1 MESET
6 VLIPSLHLGS
16 NMNNT
21 KNIKVAVLSPEF
33 YNYGAMLIA
42 GILKDA
48 GYNVTL
54 KKGFNGDINA
64 DIVFLSLHS
73 TIHLLKYREAIQN
86 IRGFK
91 VVGGPVSKAPE
102 LVLKYLPV
110 DAVVIGEAENTVL
123 KVVETL
129 SLNGSTES
137 IHEKLQRV
145 NGLAFLKGDRV
156 VKTGPAEKP
165 SMERPLPF
173 IPAEISHENI
183 RGANVYIETHRG
195 CPGSC
200 GFCQV
205 PCFFGRD
212 VRSRSIEDILT
223 EVKAFLKRGA
233 KRIAVSGG
241 TGSLYGSR
249 KFRNV
254 DEESFIHLLKGI
266 SELTGPRNLTIPDIR
281 VDMISDDVL
290 EAVKLYT
297 NGWIYFG
304 IESGSD
310 RMLRHM
316 KKGITVDRVIEA
328 VESARKQGIKIAG
341 SFIVGYPGEGEEDFN
356 ATMELADELMLDDY
370 FVSIAEPIPGTLLGK
385 EVLETGE
392 EDDLLIQ
399 KDPEYSVKGLSVAE
413 ARAFNLMLES
423 YVSRSVPIPMSG
435 KLFNALLDEVKSQGK
450 HIKTVTQMMKCLK
463 NDTKN
468 S

>member
-1 MESET
+1 
-6 VLIPSLHLGS
+6 
-16 NMNNT
+16 MNNT

-48 GYNVTL
+48 GYNVAL
-54 KKGFNGDINA
+54 RKGFNGDINA

-73 TIHLLKYREAIQN
+73 TMHLLKYQEKIRN
-86 IRGFK
+86 IKGFK
-91 VVGGPVSKAPE
+91 VVGGPVSKVPE

-123 KVVETL
+123 KIVEAACG
-129 SLNGSTES
+129 NGGAES
-137 IHEKLQRV
+137 IREKLAEIK
-145 NGLAFLKGDRV
+145 GLAFFKGSRL
-156 VKTGPAEKP
+156 VKTDPAEKP

-173 IPAEISHENI
+173 IPAGISHENI

-205 PCFFGRD
+205 PCFFGRN
-212 VRSRSIEDILT
+212 VRSRPIEDILA
-223 EVKAFLKRGA
+223 EVKAFLKMGA
-233 KRIAVSGG
+233 ERIAVSGG

-266 SELTGPRNLTIPDIR
+266 SNLTGPKNLTIPDIR
-281 VDMISDDVL
+281 VDMVSDDVL

-304 IESGSD
+304 IESGSNS
-310 RMLRHM
+310 MLKHM
-316 KKGITVDRVIEA
+316 KKGITVDRVREA
-328 VESARKQGIKIAG
+328 VESARKHGVKVAG
-341 SFIVGYPGEGEEDFN
+341 SFIVGYPGEEDEDFN
-356 ATMELADELMLDDY
+356 ATMALADELMLDDY

-385 EVLETGE
+385 EVLEAGE
-392 EDDLLIQ
+392 DEDLLIQ
-399 KDPEYSVKGLSVAE
+399 KDPEYEVKDLSVAE

-423 YVSRSVPIPMSG
+423 YVSRSMPIPMSG
-435 KLFNALLDEVKSQGK
+435 KLFNALLDEVKSQGE
-450 HIKTVTQMMKCLK
+450 HIRTVTQMMRDLK
-463 NDTKN
+463 NET
-468 S
+468 